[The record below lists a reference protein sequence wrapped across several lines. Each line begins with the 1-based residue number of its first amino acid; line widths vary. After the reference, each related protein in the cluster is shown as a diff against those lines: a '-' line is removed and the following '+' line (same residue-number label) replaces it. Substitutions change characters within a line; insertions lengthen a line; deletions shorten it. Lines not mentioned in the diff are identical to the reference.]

1 MPVRGTHR
9 QGETFVA
16 GGGHRGR
23 APDEGLVLFR
33 VQGRAHGAA
42 PWEDESVLSGA
53 IWPYVAFT
61 ALVLVILAFDLGVI
75 NRKAHVVR
83 VREAGM
89 FAGLTVALAS
99 IFAGAI
105 WLGYLP
111 VEGIGGQ
118 KDALEFLT
126 GYLIELALSVDNIF
140 VFVLIF
146 AYFKV
151 PPQYQHR
158 VLFWGVLGA
167 LVMRGVMIA
176 AGALLITRFHWI
188 IYVFGAF
195 LVYTGIKMATQ
206 DEMDIE
212 PESNPA
218 LKLIRRFFPVT
229 PNYEGQHFFVKQTI
243 GGKLR
248 NAATPLFVVLV
259 MVETTDLIFAVDS
272 IPAIFAV
279 TRDPFL
285 VYTSNVFA
293 ILCLRSLYFLL
304 AGVIDKFHYL
314 KLGLS
319 IVLGFIGVK
328 MLASGVYHV
337 PIGLS
342 LGIVAGVLVG
352 SVVLSLIFPK
362 QLEEHDEVS
371 HDPLNPADDPVR
383 PILPPDEKPLREKRA

>member
-1 MPVRGTHR
+1 MGT
-9 QGETFVA
+9 
-16 GGGHRGR
+16 
-23 APDEGLVLFR
+23 VLNGN
-33 VQGRAHGAA
+33 V
-42 PWEDESVLSGA
+42 
-53 IWPYVAFT
+53 WPYVAFT
-61 ALVLVILAFDLGVI
+61 ALVLVILAFDLGVL
-75 NRKAHVVR
+75 NRKAHVVK
-83 VREAGM
+83 VREAGI

-105 WLGYLP
+105 WMGYLP
-111 VEGIGGQ
+111 VEGVGGQ

-176 AGALLITRFHWI
+176 MGALLIERFHWI

-229 PNYEGQHFFVKQTI
+229 SAYREKHFFVKETI

-248 NAATPLFVVLV
+248 TAATPLFVVLV

-319 IVLGFIGVK
+319 IVLIFIGAK
-328 MLASGVYHV
+328 MLASGYFHV
-337 PIGLS
+337 PVAIS
-342 LGIVAGVLVG
+342 LLVVAGVLIG
-352 SVVLSLIFPK
+352 SVVLSLMFPK
-362 QLEEHDEVS
+362 QLEEHDEVT
-371 HDPLNPADDPVR
+371 HDPLDPADDPAR
-383 PILPPDEKPLREKRA
+383 PVLPPEEPVRAERQA

>member
-1 MPVRGTHR
+1 LNGNV
-9 QGETFVA
+9 
-16 GGGHRGR
+16 
-23 APDEGLVLFR
+23 
-33 VQGRAHGAA
+33 
-42 PWEDESVLSGA
+42 
-53 IWPYVAFT
+53 WPYAAFT
-61 ALVLVILAFDLGVI
+61 ALVLVILAVDLGVI
-75 NRKAHVVR
+75 NRKAHVVK
-83 VREAGM
+83 VREAGL

-99 IFAGAI
+99 LFAGAI

-111 VEGIGGQ
+111 VEGVGGRQ
-118 KDALEFLT
+118 DALEFLT

-151 PPQYQHR
+151 PPQFQHR

-176 AGALLITRFHWI
+176 AGALLIERFHWI

-218 LKLIRRFFPVT
+218 LRLIRRFFPVT
-229 PNYEGQHFFVKQTI
+229 NDYRDKHFFVKETI

-248 NAATPLFVVLV
+248 LAATPLFVVLV

-319 IVLGFIGVK
+319 IVLVFIGAK
-328 MLASGVYHV
+328 MLASGYFHV
-337 PIGLS
+337 PTAIS
-342 LGIVAGVLVG
+342 LLVVAGVLIG
-352 SVVLSLIFPK
+352 SVVLSLMFPK
-362 QLEEHDEVS
+362 ELEEHDAVS
-371 HDPLNPADDPVR
+371 HDPLDPGDDPVR
-383 PILPPDEKPLREKRA
+383 PILPPDDAPVREKRA